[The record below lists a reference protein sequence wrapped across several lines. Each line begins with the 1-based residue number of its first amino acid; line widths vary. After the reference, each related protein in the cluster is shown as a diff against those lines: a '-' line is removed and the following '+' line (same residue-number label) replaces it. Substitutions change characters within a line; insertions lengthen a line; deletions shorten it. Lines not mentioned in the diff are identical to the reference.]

1 MSNRII
7 RLLVLAAT
15 LALLMPLSPLA
26 TQEAAL
32 ASSGQAPTDT
42 WMVNN
47 TYDESGTCTLSF
59 CSLRQAIAA
68 ANSSEGADTIAFD
81 IPTTDPHYNPT
92 TGQWTIAL
100 QSPLPVLGDPAG
112 TTIDARRFG
121 SCSAYVIVDAS
132 SVSYGLEI
140 TATHNT
146 ISGLVIRNAQNSG
159 LYIHGSGAQNNQL
172 TCSYV
177 VSNTFDG
184 VRIAGGAISNTIGS
198 ATATLPNVISANG
211 DDGIEITGSH
221 RNTVVHNYIGTDE
234 DGGAAWSNSGYGV
247 RISGGAMTNTIG
259 LAGTGGRNL
268 ISGNELGGV
277 LISGSATRDNVVQN
291 NYIGVNALGSAAIAN
306 LDAGVM
312 NDGVVISSAPYNTIG
327 PDNLISGHRRDGV
340 RIEGGTAMYNVI
352 KGNTIGADAA
362 GLARVTNRRFGVWL
376 QGEAHHNTIGTASS
390 GNLISGNGYDGD
402 FPVYG
407 GVAMLG
413 SNYNTLCA
421 NVIGTSRQGDGL
433 PNGGPGVRLTD
444 SAQHNAI
451 GQGTAQNCANTIAW
465 NEGDGIY
472 VNGLYTLYNTIGRN
486 SIHDNEDLGTNNE
499 SGGNRELLPPEI
511 VKYDWSPVGTATL
524 EGRTCLTCTVQVY
537 SDRSGEGRTYE
548 GQATVSNG
556 RFNWQGVLSTGTA
569 FTLVGTDAN
578 GSSSEFSASP
588 VSLGLSID
596 DALPHVLVNKLP
608 GDSDGP
614 VVSTTVE
621 YVATIVSKDPT
632 LRKNL
637 NLELRLSGGIW
648 GSPTRVFTRTQAADY
663 NGTLATWSSP
673 SAGVYRVSGVNLLPN
688 TDNATSWSQRVVF
701 RFDIPPGTSPTPVV
715 AVGLITATART
726 VNQGADW
733 AALQVLKQAGE
744 IIITNRTRLYAQY
757 GVTETTTFLQNLY
770 AFAQGSPANW
780 SPSSV
785 VYYVD
790 AYSSTLASW
799 NNTTVNYASEST
811 ANDAAGRIDALLEDW
826 VEDSPTTYVK
836 VCSSSYGCHNNPVD
850 APYLLIAGDDNII
863 PFYRRPDPTDKE
875 EEYVCPDYCAPNTVL
890 ANLRNND
897 YFFTDNLYAD
907 LSWVFDEF
915 PWDEGGVE
923 LATGRLVGSRAS
935 HMSTFLSAGQYG
947 PSTANPAQAI
957 VMSWQGRDT
966 DEIATYL
973 SNHGYDVLNDTES
986 PVTVDDD
993 DWRESY
999 VLAILMQGHYQ
1010 ILHHSDHASEGGW
1023 STPDD
1028 GNSDTGD
1035 SIGVDDVN
1043 GAGQANRIAM
1053 EHPIFTSNGC
1063 RSALPDA
1070 LPNPNASGNFVEQ
1083 TMVNAFAHLGASAV
1097 MGSTGISFSDPDEDD
1112 LCCGE
1117 EFVRDFWSR
1126 AARPPSTGTL
1136 NLGHALRYNKRYWDG
1151 HYSVDDVE
1159 EKTGGEFTLFGVPWV
1174 TAPYRVTSSPSPL
1187 RPAESDAL
1195 SAPQAV
1201 AAQTF
1206 VVTRTFDA
1214 SGYTI
1219 SHVEGAGEY
1228 TREYDLVEVAGMPLA
1243 HDFGVPLVPLA
1254 EVELQLPLGATLL
1267 DVQVTQGNPVNLGT
1281 LNIPAKIPAVDIPGG
1296 DPGGLTQTHNIGV
1309 YPPQLAVSRT
1319 VSMDGYSVARVY
1331 ASPLSYNTD
1340 PTSHQAT
1347 LYRSLTLRITYD
1359 TSATVGLLSFAA
1371 DPADLAPGQPF
1382 SARGTLLNGSDAPA
1396 AVTGTLR
1403 LANNL
1408 GQVVG
1413 VQALD
1418 RVVPPGEPFL
1428 LELGWTAPLTEGAY
1442 SLFLDLWQAGNQQA
1456 VGWQMVN
1463 VTGGRITSLTV
1474 PQGLQPGQE
1483 AAFAVTFA
1491 NRRPT
1496 PFEGQ
1501 VALSIYDAG
1510 GALVTTLSAPMF
1522 VGAGGQA
1529 TADLF
1534 WDTAGTP
1541 AGGYVAAA
1549 TVTGVGESVTYGVVQ
1564 ESFSLQGPQGRVFLP
1579 LVLRS
1584 S

>member
-1 MSNRII
+1 MSNRIV
-7 RLLVLAAT
+7 RLLVLATT
-15 LALLMPLSPLA
+15 LALLMPARPLV
-26 TQEAAL
+26 TPDAAL
-32 ASSGQAPTDT
+32 ASSGRAPTDT
-42 WMVNN
+42 WVVNN
-47 TYDESGTCTLSF
+47 TYDESGTCTLGF

-68 ANSSEGADTIAFD
+68 ANSSEGADTITFD
-81 IPTTDPHYNPT
+81 IPTTDPHYNPA

-100 QSPLPVLGDPAG
+100 QSPLPVLSDLAG
-112 TTIDARRFG
+112 TTINATRFG
-121 SCSAYVIVDAS
+121 SCSAFVIIDAS
-132 SVSYGLEI
+132 NASYGLEI
-140 TATHNT
+140 TATHNA

-159 LYIHGSGAQNNQL
+159 LYIHGSSAQNNQL

-177 VSNTFDG
+177 VSNTVDG
-184 VRIAGGAISNTIGS
+184 VQIAGGAISNTIGS

-211 DDGIEITGSH
+211 GDGIDISGSY
-221 RNTVVHNYIGTDE
+221 RNTVAYNYIGTDE
-234 DGGAAWSNSGYGV
+234 DGNSAWGNGGYGV

-277 LISGSATRDNVVQN
+277 LISGSTTRDNVVQN
-291 NYIGVNALGSAAIAN
+291 NYVGVNALGSAAIAN
-306 LDAGVM
+306 LDAGIM

-327 PDNLISGHRRDGV
+327 PDNVISGHRRDGV
-340 RIEGGTAMYNVI
+340 RIEGGTAMNNVI
-352 KGNTIGADAA
+352 KGNTIGANAA

-376 QGEAHHNTIGTASS
+376 QGEAHHNTIGTAGSA
-390 GNLISGNGYDGD
+390 NLISGNGYDGD
-402 FPVYG
+402 FAVYG

-421 NVIGTSRQGDGL
+421 NAIGTNRQGDGL

-451 GQGTAQNCANTIAW
+451 GQGTAQNCTNTIAW

-486 SIHDNEDLGTNNE
+486 SIHDNEGLGINNE

-511 VKYDWSPVGTATL
+511 TKYSHSPVGYATL
-524 EGRTCLTCTVQVY
+524 EGRTCITCTVQVY
-537 SDRSGEGRTYE
+537 SDSGGEGRTYE
-548 GQATVSNG
+548 GQATVTNG
-556 RFNWQGVLSTGTA
+556 HFSWQGVVSTGYA

-578 GSSSEFSASP
+578 SNSSEFSASP
-588 VSLGLSID
+588 VKVSLSID

-614 VVSTTVE
+614 AISTTVE
-621 YVATIVSKDPT
+621 FAATIVSYDPS

-648 GSPTRVFTRTQAADY
+648 GSPTRVFTRTLAADY
-663 NGTLATWSSP
+663 NGTLASWSSP
-673 SAGVYRVSGVNLLPN
+673 SAGVYRVQGVNLLPDS
-688 TDNATSWSQRVVF
+688 DNATSWSQRVVL
-701 RFDIPPGTSPTPVV
+701 RFDIPPGTSPTPVL

-726 VNQGADW
+726 VNQGADL

-757 GVTETTTFLQNLY
+757 DATETATFLQDLY
-770 AFAQGSPANW
+770 AFAQGAPANW

-785 VYYVD
+785 IYYVD

-799 NNTTVNYASEST
+799 TNTTVSYASESA
-811 ANDAAGRIDALLEDW
+811 ANVAAGRVEALLEDW

-863 PFYRRPDPTDKE
+863 PFYRRPDPTDTE
-875 EEYVCPDYCAPNTVL
+875 AEYVCPDYCAPNTVL
-890 ANLRNND
+890 TNLRYND

-935 HMSTFLSAGQYG
+935 HMSTFLKAGQYG
-947 PSTANPAQAI
+947 PSTTNPAQAI

-966 DEIATYL
+966 DEIAAYL
-973 SNHGYDVLNDTES
+973 VNHGYDVLNDTES
-986 PVTVDDD
+986 PVTVDND

-999 VLAILMQGHYQ
+999 VLAILMQDHYQ
-1010 ILHHSDHASEGGW
+1010 ILHHSDHANEGGW

-1035 SIGVDDVN
+1035 SIGVDDLN
-1043 GAGQANRIAM
+1043 GTGQANRIAA

-1063 RSALPDA
+1063 RSTLPDA

-1097 MGSTGISFSDPDEDD
+1097 MGSTAISFSDPDDDD

-1117 EFVRDFWSR
+1117 EFVRDFWSW
-1126 AARPPSTGTL
+1126 AARAPSSGTL

-1174 TAPYRVTSSPSPL
+1174 TAPYRGTSSPSPL
-1187 RPAESDAL
+1187 RPAENGAL
-1195 SAPQAV
+1195 AVPQAI
-1201 AAQTF
+1201 AAQTY

-1219 SHVEGAGEY
+1219 SHVED
-1228 TREYDLVEVAGMPLA
+1228 YDLVEVPGMPLA

-1267 DVQVTQGNPVNLGT
+1267 DVRVTQENPVNLGT

-1319 VSMDGYSVARVY
+1319 VSMDGYSLARVY

-1340 PTSHQAT
+1340 PASHQAT
-1347 LYRSLTLRITYD
+1347 LYRSLTIRITYD
-1359 TSATVGLLSFAA
+1359 TSAMVGLLSFAA
-1371 DPADLAPGQPF
+1371 DPSDLAPGQPF
-1382 SARGTLLNGSDAPA
+1382 SARATLLNGSDAPA

-1403 LANNL
+1403 LVNNL

-1413 VQALD
+1413 VQGLD
-1418 RVVPPGEPFL
+1418 RVVPPGEPFP
-1428 LELGWTAPLTEGAY
+1428 LEVGWTAPLTEGAY
-1442 SLFLDLWQAGNQQA
+1442 NLFLDLWQAGSQQA

-1463 VTGGRITSLTV
+1463 VTGGRITDLTV
-1474 PQGLQPGQE
+1474 PQGLKVGQG
-1483 AAFAVTFA
+1483 AAFAVGFA

-1501 VALSIYDAG
+1501 VMLSIYGAG
-1510 GALVTTLSAPMF
+1510 GALVTTLSAPIS
-1522 VGAGGQA
+1522 VGAGEQA
-1529 TADLF
+1529 TVNLF
-1534 WDTAGTP
+1534 WDTAGMP
-1541 AGGYVAAA
+1541 AGQYVAAA
-1549 TVTGVGESVTYGVVQ
+1549 TVTGAGESVTYGVVQ
-1564 ESFSLQGPQGRVFLP
+1564 ESFSLQGQQQRVFLP
-1579 LVLRS
+1579 LVLRNS
-1584 S
+1584 